1 MAAFFSE
8 ELVSE
13 VISAND
19 IVDVVSGYVRLKR
32 SGSSYMGCCPFH
44 REKTPSFHVSADKQ
58 LYHCFG
64 CGVGGSVM
72 QFIMAAEGLDFPDA
86 LRFLAERA
94 GIRLPDDASVE
105 KNEEKYKRKQ
115 DIYKMNRDAALFF
128 RETLLSDKGKVAQ
141 NYLTQ
146 RQLSGKTVAN
156 FGIGFSPGGWDNLL
170 KHLQGKGYNRSLMVE
185 AGLCIQNEK
194 GHVYDRF
201 RERVMFPI
209 IDVKGNV
216 IGFGGRILSG
226 EGAKYMNS
234 PESIVYDKGKNL
246 FALNIAK
253 KSDRGYYILVEGYMD
268 VISLHQAGINAA
280 VAGCGTALTREQA
293 RLIAKSPVYLCYDS
307 DEAGQKACE
316 RAAEIFREFDTKLK
330 VIAIPD
336 GKDAD
341 DFIKKYGAQA
351 FEELIKNAKTVT
363 EHRMDMMLK
372 GVDLNDASQKI
383 EMLNKASKL
392 FAQIPSAVEREVY
405 INRLSAKTGIS
416 AEAITGEVRKT
427 NARNL
432 RKEVMGE
439 VRKTVN
445 QSPSGVQKK
454 SNRRESAQ
462 AGLLSMLAED
472 KKVYE
477 KLSERLDGD
486 IFSGDVHK
494 QIYENICKFYKENI
508 QGKCED
514 YLLCAMKGQ
523 ENELSTVF
531 LSVRNVSNS
540 YQAAEDFI
548 AVIEEEIF
556 NEKLQKAQADGDIA
570 AISELL
576 KEKNKKLKRVGK

>member
-32 SGSSYMGCCPFH
+32 SGNSYMGCCPFH

-64 CGVGGSVM
+64 CGAGGSVM
-72 QFIMAAEGLDFPDA
+72 QFVMNAEGMDFPDA
-86 LRFLAERA
+86 LRYLAERA
-94 GIRLPDDASVE
+94 GIRLPEDDSIE

-115 DIYKMNRDAALFF
+115 KIYQMNRDAALFF
-128 RETLLSDKGKVAQ
+128 RECLLSDKGKVAQ
-141 NYLTQ
+141 DYLTK
-146 RQLSGKTVAN
+146 RHLSGKTVAN

-170 KHLQGKGYNRSLMVE
+170 KHLLSKGYDRGLIVE
-185 AGLCIQNEK
+185 AGLCIQNDK

-226 EGAKYMNS
+226 DGAKYMNS

-307 DEAGQKACE
+307 DEAGMKACE
-316 RAAEIFREFDTKLK
+316 RAAEIFREFDTKLR
-330 VIAIPD
+330 VISIPD

-341 DFIKKYGAQA
+341 DFVKKHGSQA

-363 EHRMDMMLK
+363 EHRLDVLLK
-372 GVDLNDASQKI
+372 GIDLEDASQKI
-383 EMLNKASKL
+383 EMLNKASQI
-392 FAQIPSAVEREVY
+392 FSGIPSAVEREVY
-405 INRLSAKTGIS
+405 VNRLAAKTGIS
-416 AEAITGEVRKT
+416 PGSINSEIRKA
-427 NARNL
+427 NAKNI
-432 RKEVMGE
+432 RKEVAGE
-439 VRKTVN
+439 LKKALA
-445 QSPSGVQKK
+445 PGLPGEKK
-454 SNRRESAQ
+454 STSRRETAE

-472 KKVYE
+472 EKVFRKIIDKISDE
-477 KLSERLDGD
+477 MFGT
-486 IFSGDVHK
+486 DVHK
-494 QIYENICKFYKENI
+494 QIFEHICKFYEDGTG
-508 QGKCED
+508 GKCED
-514 YLLCAMKGQ
+514 YLLAEMKGS
-523 ENELSTVF
+523 EKELSTV
-531 LSVRNVSNS
+531 LMSVRNVTNNA
-540 YQAAEDFI
+540 QAAEDFVRI
-548 AVIEEEIF
+548 IDDEIF
-556 NEKLQKAQADGDIA
+556 NEKLQRAQADGDIA
-570 AISELL
+570 LISELL
-576 KEKNKKLKRVGK
+576 KSKKQKG

>member
-64 CGVGGSVM
+64 CGAGGSVM
-72 QFIMAAEGLDFPDA
+72 QFVMNAEGLDFPDA

-94 GIRLPDDASVE
+94 GIRLPDDEAIE

-115 DIYKMNRDAALFF
+115 EIYKMNRDAAMFF
-128 RETLLSDKGKVAQ
+128 RECLLSENGKVAQ
-141 NYLTQ
+141 EYVTK
-146 RQLSGKTVAN
+146 RQLSGKTIAN
-156 FGIGFSPGGWDNLL
+156 FGIGFSPSGWDNLL
-170 KHLQGKGYNRSLMVE
+170 KHLTAKGYNRSLIVE
-185 AGLCIQNEK
+185 AGLCIQNDK
-194 GHVYDRF
+194 GRVYDRF

-209 IDVKGNV
+209 IDVKGNI

-226 EGAKYMNS
+226 DGAKYMNS

-253 KSDRGYYILVEGYMD
+253 KSERGYYILVEGYMD

-307 DEAGQKACE
+307 DEAGMKACE
-316 RAAEIFREFDTKLK
+316 RAAEIFAEFDTNLK

-341 DFIKKYGAQA
+341 DFIKKHGAQA

-363 EHRMDMMLK
+363 EHRMDVMLK
-372 GVDLNDASQKI
+372 GVDLNDASEKI
-383 EMLNKASKL
+383 EMLNKAAKL
-392 FAQIPSAVEREVY
+392 FAQIPNAVEREIY

-416 AEAITGEVRKT
+416 AESITSEVRKT
-427 NARNL
+427 NAKNI

-439 VRKTVN
+439 VRKTVS
-445 QSPSGVQKK
+445 QTPGTQQKSTRK
-454 SNRRESAQ
+454 ESAE
-462 AGLLSMLAED
+462 AGLLAMLTED
-472 KKVYE
+472 KKIF
-477 KLSERLDGD
+477 ERLKDKISD
-486 IFSGDVHK
+486 DTFNGDVHK
-494 QIYENICKFYKENI
+494 KMFENICNFYADGVS
-508 QGKCED
+508 GKCED
-514 YLLCAMKGQ
+514 YLLSAMKGM
-523 ENELSTVF
+523 ERELSTVF
-531 LSVRNVSNS
+531 LTVRNVSDS
-540 YQAAEDFI
+540 LKAAEDFI
-548 AVIEEEIF
+548 SVIEDEAF
-556 NEKLQKAQADGDIA
+556 NEKLAKAQAEGDIA
-570 AISELL
+570 LISELL
-576 KEKNKKLKRVGK
+576 KRKKQKN

>member
-19 IVDVVSGYVRLKR
+19 IIDVVSGYVRLKR

-64 CGVGGSVM
+64 CGAGGSVM
-72 QFIMAAEGLDFPDA
+72 QFVMNAEGLDFPDA

-94 GIRLPDDASVE
+94 GIRLPEDDSID

-115 DIYKMNRDAALFF
+115 EIYKMNRDAAMFF
-128 RETLLSDKGKVAQ
+128 RECLLSDKGKVAQ
-141 NYLTQ
+141 EYIKK
-146 RQLSGKTVAN
+146 RALSGKTIAN

-170 KHLQGKGYNRSLMVE
+170 KHLTGKGYNRALMVE

-226 EGAKYMNS
+226 DGAKYMNS

-307 DEAGQKACE
+307 DEAGMKASE
-316 RAAEIFREFDTKLK
+316 RAAEIFREFDTKLR
-330 VIAIPD
+330 VISIPD

-341 DFIKKYGAQA
+341 DFIKKHGAAA

-363 EHRMDMMLK
+363 EHRLDVLLK
-372 GVDLNDASQKI
+372 GVDLNDTAQKI
-383 EMLNKASKL
+383 EMLSKASKI
-392 FAQIPSAVEREVY
+392 FAEITNAVEREVY
-405 INRLSAKTGIS
+405 INRLAAKTGIS

-427 NARNL
+427 SAKNL
-432 RKEVMGE
+432 RKEVASELRKTVSQSREGE
-439 VRKTVN
+439 VRKT
-445 QSPSGVQKK
+445 S
-454 SNRRESAQ
+454 RRQSAQ
-462 AGLLSMLAED
+462 SGLLAMLAED
-472 KKVYE
+472 DKVYN
-477 KLSERLDGD
+477 KLKERLSAE
-486 IFSGDVHK
+486 IFFGDVHK
-494 QIYENICKFYKENI
+494 QIFEHIVSFYENNVG
-508 QGKCED
+508 GKCED
-514 YLLCAMKGQ
+514 YLLLNMKGS
-523 ENELSTVF
+523 EKELSTVL

-540 YQAAEDFI
+540 LSAAEDFI
-548 AVIEEEIF
+548 NVIEDEIF
-556 NEKLQKAQADGDIA
+556 NEKLQKAQSEGDIA
-570 AISELL
+570 LISELL
-576 KEKNKKLKRVGK
+576 KSKNKKLKKG

>member
-1 MAAFFSE
+1 MAAFFPD
-8 ELVSE
+8 ELVNE

-19 IVDVVSGYVRLKR
+19 IVDIVSGYVRLKR
-32 SGSSYMGCCPFH
+32 SGNGYMGCCPFH
-44 REKTPSFHVSADKQ
+44 REKTPSFHISADKQ

-64 CGVGGSVM
+64 CGVGGSVI
-72 QFIMAAEGLDFPDA
+72 QFIMNAEGLDFPDA
-86 LRFLAERA
+86 LRFLADRA
-94 GIRLPDDASVE
+94 GIRLPEDDTAE

-115 DIYKMNRDAALFF
+115 NIYQMNRDAALFF
-128 RETLLSDKGKVAQ
+128 RECLLSKNGKAAQ
-141 NYLTQ
+141 EYITK

-170 KHLQGKGYNRSLMVE
+170 KHLQAKGYDRSLIVE
-185 AGLCIQNEK
+185 AGLCIQNDK

-226 EGAKYMNS
+226 DGAKYMNS

-330 VIAIPD
+330 VISIPD

-341 DFIKKYGAQA
+341 DFIKKHGAEA
-351 FEELIKNAKTVT
+351 FEELIRKAKTVT
-363 EHRMDMMLK
+363 EHRLDLLLK
-372 GVDLNDASQKI
+372 GIDLEDAAQKI
-383 EMLNKASKL
+383 ELLNKASQI
-392 FAQIPSAVEREVY
+392 FSAIPSAVEREVY
-405 INRLSAKTGIS
+405 VNRLSAKTGIS
-416 AEAITGEVRKT
+416 ADAINSEVRKA
-427 NARNL
+427 NAKNI
-432 RKEVMGE
+432 RKEVAGE
-439 VRKTVN
+439 LKKAVN
-445 QSPSGVQKK
+445 PGAADRQKV
-454 SNRRESAQ
+454 SSRRETAE

-472 KKVYE
+472 RRVYSAFKDAVDE
-477 KLSERLDGD
+477 SFFDN
-486 IFSGDVHK
+486 DVHK
-494 QIYENICKFYKENI
+494 QIFENICKFYGSENS
-508 QGKCED
+508 GKCED
-514 YLLCAMKGQ
+514 YLLSAMKGS
-523 ENELSTVF
+523 EKELSTVL
-531 LSVRNVSNS
+531 LSVRNVTNTS
-540 YQAAEDFI
+540 QAAEDFI
-548 AVIEEEIF
+548 NVINEEIF
-556 NEKLQKAQADGDIA
+556 NDKLRQAQADGDIA
-570 AISELL
+570 LISELL
-576 KEKNKKLKRVGK
+576 KSKNKKLKKG

>member
-64 CGVGGSVM
+64 CGAGGSVM
-72 QFIMAAEGLDFPDA
+72 QFIMNAEGLDFPDA
-86 LRFLAERA
+86 FRFLAERA
-94 GIRLPDDASVE
+94 GIRLPDDEAIE

-115 DIYKMNRDAALFF
+115 EIYKMNRDAAIFF
-128 RETLLSDKGKVAQ
+128 RETLLSEKGKVAQ
-141 NYLTQ
+141 DYVTK

-170 KHLQGKGYNRSLMVE
+170 KHLQAKGYNRALMVE
-185 AGLCIQNEK
+185 AGLCIQNDK

-226 EGAKYMNS
+226 DGAKYMNS

-307 DEAGQKACE
+307 DEAGMKACE

-341 DFIKKYGAQA
+341 DFIKKHGANA

-363 EHRMDMMLK
+363 EHRLDVLLK
-372 GVDLNDASQKI
+372 GVDLNDTAQKI
-383 EMLNKASKL
+383 EMLSKASKI
-392 FAQIPSAVEREVY
+392 FAEITNAVEREVY

-427 NARNL
+427 NAKNL

-439 VRKTVN
+439 LRKTVN
-445 QSPSGVQKK
+445 QTTEGAYKK
-454 SNRRESAQ
+454 SSRRKSAES
-462 AGLLSMLAED
+462 GLLAMLAED
-472 KKVYE
+472 EKVYTKFRDYISTDLFAE
-477 KLSERLDGD
+477 
-486 IFSGDVHK
+486 DVHK
-494 QIYENICKFYKENI
+494 QILENIISYYENKED
-508 QGKCED
+508 GKCED
-514 YLLCAMKGQ
+514 YLLSVMKGSEQ
-523 ENELSTVF
+523 ALSTVL

-540 YQAAEDFI
+540 LSAAEDFI
-548 AVIEEEIF
+548 NVIEDEIF

-570 AISELL
+570 LISELL
-576 KEKNKKLKRVGK
+576 KSKNKKLKKG